1 MKAREHEVPG
11 DIQPSF
17 DGGTDMKIQ
26 TQIKAGGIGFNHNQ
40 TLVTTAPGQRINH
53 NQTQVRKAS

>member
-1 MKAREHEVPG
+1 
-11 DIQPSF
+11 
-17 DGGTDMKIQ
+17 MKIQ